1 MHRLLVESRVLDS
14 SFPELGKAALNH
26 LKVLRLKTGEA
37 VELFDGCGAT
47 RAGRW
52 EKSRLAYA
60 GDVVRH
66 PRPRPLTLFACI
78 TKGSRWDWTVEKAVE
93 LGVSAIVPVVS
104 ERTIVRIS
112 RDDRAAKRERWL
124 RIAEEAAR
132 QSDAKWLPEIAP
144 IVDFGEAVEMVK
156 RVKCFVGALTSP
168 RPPVIGEALEGA
180 VESEMEKGVAVFV
193 GPEGDF
199 SPEELN
205 LLLKF
210 AVPVSFGTNVL
221 RAETAAIYAVSAVK
235 TRLDMMESVSS

>member
-52 EKSRLAYA
+52 EKDRLAYA

-78 TKGSRWDWTVEKAVE
+78 TKGSRWDWTVEKATE
-93 LGVSAIVPVVS
+93 LGVSRIVPVIS
-104 ERTIVRIS
+104 ARTIVRIPES
-112 RDDRAAKRERWL
+112 ERTAKCARWR
-124 RIAEEAAR
+124 RIAEEAAA
-132 QSDAKWLPEIAP
+132 QSDAKYVPEICEA
-144 IVDFGEAVEMVK
+144 VDFDASLALVAK
-156 RVKCFVGALTSP
+156 TRCFIGALTDPPSP
-168 RPPVIGEALEGA
+168 PLAVALSACPGDA
-180 VESEMEKGVAVFV
+180 DTAVFI

-199 SPEELN
+199 SRSEAELAMAHG
-205 LLLKF
+205 F
-210 AVPVSFGTNVL
+210 IPVHLGSSRL
-221 RAETAAIYAVSAVK
+221 RTETAALTAVSAVYFHHI
-235 TRLDMMESVSS
+235 